1 MDFCQIWLWLQN
13 HPKLN
18 EYPLLGTFTESLW
31 IDVVKVCPETDEIS
45 EDETRNTKIQVWLES
60 GIATELIAG
69 KRAIWTHNLSWDCG
83 GDTFEEAIQALYEKI
98 KKDYP
103 WELPEDLMI

>member
-1 MDFCQIWLWLQN
+1 MCIRDRLNN

-18 EYPLLGTFTESLW
+18 EYVVLGDFTESLW
-31 IDVVKVCPETDEIS
+31 IDVVKVCPETDKIE
-45 EDETRNTKIQVWLES
+45 EDETRNTKIQVWLEA
-60 GIATELIAG
+60 GTAIELNDPLTG
-69 KRAIWTHNLSWDCG
+69 EQFPRWSHNLEWDCG

-103 WELPEDLMI
+103 WELPEDF